1 MVEKIIL
8 MAPKGANRNK
18 KQIGRGVG
26 TGHGGTSCRGHKGQ
40 NARSGGGV
48 RPGFEGGQMPLYR
61 RVARRGFSNCPF
73 KKTYNII
80 NIKDLNI
87 FEADDTVTK
96 DSLKVLG
103 LIHSNRYPVKL
114 LGNGDIN
121 IKLNIK
127 LDKVSNSAKE
137 KIEKAGG
144 SVEVL
149 EVAKKEAENNG

>member
-8 MAPKGANRNK
+8 LAPKGANRNK

-26 TGHGGTSCRGHKGQ
+26 TGHGGTACRGDKGQ

-80 NIKDLNI
+80 NIEDLGVFKAGDSI
-87 FEADDTVTK
+87 TK
-96 DSLKVLG
+96 DSLKAMG
-103 LIHSNRYPVKL
+103 LIHANRYPVKI
-114 LGNGDIN
+114 LGRGELT
-121 IKLNIK
+121 IKLNVKI
-127 LDKVSNSAKE
+127 DKISKSAKD

-144 SVEVL
+144 AVEIL
-149 EVAKKEAENNG
+149 EEAKKEAEK